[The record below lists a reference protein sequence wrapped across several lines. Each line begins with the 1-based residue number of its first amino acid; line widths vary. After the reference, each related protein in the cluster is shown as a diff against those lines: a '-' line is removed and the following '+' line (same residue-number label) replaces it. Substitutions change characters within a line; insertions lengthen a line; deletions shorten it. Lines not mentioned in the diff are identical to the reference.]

1 MAHLINFNENT
12 GKHSFFSTKEKA
24 WHNLGQVV
32 DRYPTSAEAIHFA
45 GLDYIVEKR
54 PLFTFDTQ
62 NHLGDPDTNLIIP
75 DISVTNYF
83 ATVRADTDQVLGVV
97 GNDYQVVQNR
107 DAFSFFVAIVGG
119 GDGILYETAGA
130 LGNGERIFITAK
142 LPGYIRVGNDDMIE
156 KYLFLTTSHDGFGS
170 INAAFTPVRIVCN
183 NTLHAALN
191 NMTGCVKI
199 RHTENA
205 KERLLQ
211 AHKIMGLTN
220 TISGELE
227 GIFNRWAGV
236 RITDQQL
243 FKLVQQAMAP
253 SKEVLQKVLDNEN
266 IDEYSSRFL
275 NTVER
280 VCEYGFT
287 NETQQL
293 PTTKGTLFGAYNAI
307 TGYFQNVRNYK
318 NDEAKLKSI
327 LFGNGLNKTQ
337 QAFNLFRQFEKR
349 GGSVF
354 ELN

>member
-1 MAHLINFNENT
+1 MAHQINFNEKT

-24 WHNLGQVV
+24 WHKLGQVV
-32 DRYPTSAEAIHFA
+32 DRYPTSAEAIQFA

-54 PLFTFDTQ
+54 PLFTYDTE
-62 NHLGDPDTNLIIP
+62 NHTADPDTDIIIP
-75 DISVTNYF
+75 EISVPNYF

-97 GNDYQVVQNR
+97 GNDYEVVQNR
-107 DAFSFFVAIVGG
+107 DAFVFFDAIVGG

-142 LPGYIRVGNDDMIE
+142 LPGYIRVGNDDLIE

-170 INAAFTPVRIVCN
+170 ITAAFTPIRVVCN

-191 NMTGCVKI
+191 NMSNCVKI
-199 RHTENA
+199 RHTESA

-220 TISGELE
+220 TMSNELN
-227 GIFNRWAGV
+227 GIFNRWAQV
-236 RITDQQL
+236 RITDKEL
-243 FKLVQQAMAP
+243 LKLVQQAMAP
-253 SKEVLQKVLDNEN
+253 SKEVLQKVLDDEN
-266 IDEYSSRFL
+266 LDEYSSRFL

-287 NETQQL
+287 NETQQMQ
-293 PTTKGTLFGAYNAI
+293 TTKGTLFGAYNAI
-307 TGYFQNVRNYK
+307 TGYFQNVMHYK

-327 LFGNGLNKTQ
+327 LFGNGFNKTQ
-337 QAFNLFRQFEKR
+337 SAFNLCRAFEKQ
-349 GGSVF
+349 GMSI
-354 ELN
+354 LN